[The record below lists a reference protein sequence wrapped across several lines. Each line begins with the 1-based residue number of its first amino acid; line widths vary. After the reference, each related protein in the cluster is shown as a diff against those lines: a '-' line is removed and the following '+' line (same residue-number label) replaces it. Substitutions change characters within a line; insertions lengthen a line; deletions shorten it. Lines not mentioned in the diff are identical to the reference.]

1 MRCVLGR
8 AGNGVGNLPEEHRM
22 KTRLLITT
30 TAALLAGTVFAA
42 AQSVQSS
49 GDREKAGA
57 SQGQMQRP
65 AGKEAAGK
73 EQAAPNRNAQAN
85 PAQGQ
90 QRGREQPTTSGQG
103 SREPDAKP
111 LDNKSEGGGKS
122 QTQRQPDNK
131 QQEGQA
137 QRPGRTEGQ
146 APREEGQIQNQRE
159 PQQGQNQRQPQQ
171 GQNQR
176 EPERNQQGAR
186 EGERGGTNVSVNLT
200 TEQRTKI
207 RDTVFKEKDAPRVG
221 KVDFSI
227 KEGTVIPRSVK
238 IVEIPQVIID
248 IHPDWRRYR
257 YFIVNEQIVIVE
269 PDTLRIVAIVDV

>member
-1 MRCVLGR
+1 MR
-8 AGNGVGNLPEEHRM
+8 
-22 KTRLLITT
+22 TRILITT

-42 AQSVQSS
+42 AQSVQ
-49 GDREKAGA
+49 GGGEREKTGA

-85 PAQGQ
+85 PPQGQ

-111 LDNKSEGGGKS
+111 LDNKSEGGKS
-122 QTQRQPDNK
+122 QTERQPDNK
-131 QQEGQA
+131 QQGQA
-137 QRPGRTEGQ
+137 QRPTRTEGQ
-146 APREEGQIQNQRE
+146 APREDGQN
-159 PQQGQNQRQPQQ
+159 QNQRQPQQ

-176 EPERNQQGAR
+176 EPERNTQGAR

-200 TEQRTKI
+200 SEQRTKI

-221 KVDFSI
+221 KVDFSL
-227 KEGTVIPRSVK
+227 KEGTVIPRTVK

-248 IHPDWRRYR
+248 IHPEWRRYR
-257 YFIVNEQIVIVE
+257 YFIVNEELVIVE
-269 PDTLRIVAIVDV
+269 PDTLRIVAIIEV